1 MTLHCVPA
9 DSGGIAA
16 AARHAAAPPPFK
28 VDGLLFLHREAL
40 YTPCASTP
48 LALAWKDGGCSP
60 HVLDT
65 DAQGAP
71 LPHQVIVLAVSPT
84 GDVLLTDDDPPA
96 ALTTLAA
103 CIWPPPLDGAAAA
116 AAACSPGTLVR
127 LAVPPGAVAVDED
140 AACRVVAA
148 LTVLGTAPS
157 RRGRPDT
164 LSKIAF
170 QAAVRAGTAVT
181 LDKML
186 AAAAAAARVCMK

>member
-1 MTLHCVPA
+1 VPLHCVPA
-9 DSGGIAA
+9 DGGCITA
-16 AARHAAAPPPFK
+16 AARHVTAPPPFK

-40 YTPCASTP
+40 YTPGASTP

-60 HVLDT
+60 HVVDT

-71 LPHQVIVLAVSPT
+71 LPHQVIVLAVSPA

-103 CIWPPPLDGAAAA
+103 CMWPAGVLDGAPAAA
-116 AAACSPGTLVR
+116 VACSPGTLVR

-148 LTVLGTAPS
+148 LTVLGIAPS

-181 LDKML
+181 LDMMT
-186 AAAAAAARVCMK
+186 AAASEV